1 MASAGTSGATHVAGE
16 LFKAMTGINMVHVPY
31 RGDTLALIDLMGGQ
45 IQVMFDLMP
54 ASIQYIRTDKLRA
67 LVHEVCNL
75 RATERFSHTGPPPPG
90 KATTSFGLGKKHLR
104 HTNLPANRATTRS
117 APGCLSWVIS
127 VDFDISATCPV
138 RS

>member
-75 RATERFSHTGPPPPG
+75 RATERFSQ
-90 KATTSFGLGKKHLR
+90 R